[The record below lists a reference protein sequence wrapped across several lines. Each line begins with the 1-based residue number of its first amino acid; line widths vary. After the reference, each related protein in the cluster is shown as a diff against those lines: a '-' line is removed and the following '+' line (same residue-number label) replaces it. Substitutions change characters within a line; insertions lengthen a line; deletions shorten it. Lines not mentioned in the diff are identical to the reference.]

1 MQRARMPCVLTRL
14 IASSGVPGQCRDDA
28 VSAPRATRR
37 RDDTRDAYEEMFK
50 KLSDTFY
57 GARTERTGA
66 TKGERGA
73 NSTANPGV
81 KSSSASPPPA
91 ADATPNAR
99 RKSFS
104 DRFMM
109 SWTDEDVVF
118 LGEDPYGDCAGN
130 VFATVAAD
138 EQRRRASV
146 DETRRASA
154 DGGSRRTS
162 ENGDDFE
169 KASAFWRIGPL

>member
-1 MQRARMPCVLTRL
+1 MLTRMTFL
-14 IASSGVPGQCRDDA
+14 GVAGQCRGTTPS
-28 VSAPRATRR
+28 VHRARRDERR
-37 RDDTRDAYEEMFK
+37 RQTTTDDDTRDMFK

-57 GARTERTGA
+57 GARTERAGA
-66 TKGERGA
+66 TNGAKSGA

-81 KSSSASPPPA
+81 KSSSAPA
-91 ADATPNAR
+91 PDGDATPNAR

-109 SWTDEDVVF
+109 SWTDEDVTF

>member
-1 MQRARMPCVLTRL
+1 MGVHSTGHDSSMGRLQTQASRGTRARRPG
-14 IASSGVPGQCRDDA
+14 IA
-28 VSAPRATRR
+28 R
-37 RDDTRDAYEEMFK
+37 RDRSPRVMFREWANK
-50 KLSDTFY
+50 IY
-57 GARTERTGA
+57 GASNA
-66 TKGERGA
+66 
-73 NSTANPGV
+73 P
-81 KSSSASPPPA
+81 SSA
-91 ADATPNAR
+91 PNAR
-99 RKSFS
+99 ARGRDGGKTSDGKSTSASATVEPRTFA
-104 DRFMM
+104 DRWMM
-109 SWTDEDVVF
+109 SWTDEDVTF

>member
-1 MQRARMPCVLTRL
+1 MLTRMIGWSRDNAVTRAPLLAPSRALDDDTTRRARLTR
-14 IASSGVPGQCRDDA
+14 DD
-28 VSAPRATRR
+28 
-37 RDDTRDAYEEMFK
+37 MFK

-57 GARTERTGA
+57 GARTERQGA
-66 TKGERGA
+66 TNAQKGAHSTTA
-73 NSTANPGV
+73 NSGV
-81 KSSSASPPPA
+81 KSSSAPPPN
-91 ADATPNAR
+91 DDSTPNAR

-109 SWTDEDVVF
+109 SWTDEDVTF

>member
-1 MQRARMPCVLTRL
+1 
-14 IASSGVPGQCRDDA
+14 
-28 VSAPRATRR
+28 
-37 RDDTRDAYEEMFK
+37 MFK
-50 KLSDTFY
+50 KLSETLY
-57 GARTERTGA
+57 GGADARRVTPTS
-66 TKGERGA
+66 TKGGA
-73 NSTANPGV
+73 SASSGAAASAS
-81 KSSSASPPPA
+81 SSSAADGA
-91 ADATPNAR
+91 APSTGR

-109 SWTDEDVVF
+109 SWTDEDVTF

-138 EQRRRASV
+138 EARAARRASADEGRRASV
-146 DETRRASA
+146 

-162 ENGDDFE
+162 ENDSGAPPHGDDFE